1 MGGPTG
7 KSDARYDCYRFGSV
21 AFLLR
26 YVTLEQLQL
35 GLAEQIGDNVS
46 GRKHRCLGT
55 ILREKNWINEEQIK
69 AIVAEMET
77 IGK

>member
-46 GRKHRCLGT
+46 VRKHRCLGT
-55 ILREKNWINEEQIK
+55 IRREKNWINEEQIK